1 MFASCSSHYDEIDE
15 VVDQSV
21 ILTKSANGTST
32 SIDVIYDVDLK
43 LLKKYLRLSGKD
55 KKQHSIQ
62 PLQLDGSILAYCIQY
77 EEGWEII
84 SADKRCAPVMI
95 SSEMG
100 VCNVEDFDVQ
110 GVLEHI
116 NNVRKNNSE
125 NIIPT
130 WEIIQSNGKH
140 SNMRALTRGGG
151 SEESFTIGMWRVIDT
166 VLVEEVEEI
175 PHIIKANWDQ
185 GEPWNNCMR
194 YIGMDMHAELGS
206 LTVAAGQIIHHYRK
220 TNPMS
225 LGFPIEAYPST
236 VRTGFNTDLN
246 PHEVDATRWPLMALN
261 ENDQD
266 TASVAIMLTYLEQE
280 IMGLGVD
287 PDNNSYNIDGNNC
300 PFSWG
305 NLLYDRYNRY
315 NFDEIYSSLLIG
327 SPVCVC
333 ASLSLNTTKSMHAYI
348 IDRYK
353 KTDTYYAITCR
364 WDPDYIVSEDEYYS
378 NDPEMFIESAS
389 SDEKV
394 FTKGLCTYTYW
405 GMNWGLSDIG
415 SNYDDRFYMSRS
427 YDAGGMDDAGYI
439 PPTDYI
445 SSPYWDMSLGRTSTV
460 HRIYTNFRNR

>member
-206 LTVAAGQIIHHYRK
+206 LTVAAGQIIHAI
-220 TNPMS
+220 
-225 LGFPIEAYPST
+225 GEA
-236 VRTGFNTDLN
+236 V
-246 PHEVDATRWPLMALN
+246 
-261 ENDQD
+261 
-266 TASVAIMLTYLEQE
+266 
-280 IMGLGVD
+280 
-287 PDNNSYNIDGNNC
+287 SYE
-300 PFSWG
+300 
-305 NLLYDRYNRY
+305 R
-315 NFDEIYSSLLIG
+315 
-327 SPVCVC
+327 
-333 ASLSLNTTKSMHAYI
+333 A
-348 IDRYK
+348 
-353 KTDTYYAITCR
+353 
-364 WDPDYIVSEDEYYS
+364 
-378 NDPEMFIESAS
+378 
-389 SDEKV
+389 
-394 FTKGLCTYTYW
+394 
-405 GMNWGLSDIG
+405 
-415 SNYDDRFYMSRS
+415 
-427 YDAGGMDDAGYI
+427 
-439 PPTDYI
+439 
-445 SSPYWDMSLGRTSTV
+445 
-460 HRIYTNFRNR
+460 